1 MEGGGGKVREAA
13 LCIVALCWEGV
24 GFSSKLKVP
33 GPKQVNL
40 G

>member
-1 MEGGGGKVREAA
+1 MREAA
-13 LCIVALCWEGV
+13 LCIVACVGRGV